1 VTARQVVATALVFAV
16 TLAALLVVWAMQP
29 ATMG

>member
-1 VTARQVVATALVFAV
+1 MTARQVVATALVFAV
-16 TLAALLVVWAMQP
+16 TLGVLLLVWAMQP

>member
-1 VTARQVVATALVFAV
+1 VTARQVVATALVFAI
-16 TLAALLVVWAMQP
+16 TLAVLLFVWAIQP